1 MSTGDGTYHTACMCR
16 VGVRGD
22 GHYLLLTN
30 LPPLSV
36 YKLVREQ
43 GPATYIFAPI
53 PAPSSQLPTPGVVL
67 HPHLSSVSVYLQ
79 LSEFGPGSE
88 VGRPDRSCPSICFE
102 VGLYEVLIR
111 NRPSQ
116 VHVSKLWQILFS

>member
-1 MSTGDGTYHTACMCR
+1 MYVQVGT
-16 VGVRGD
+16 RGD

-36 YKLVREQ
+36 CELVREQ
-43 GPATYIFAPI
+43 GPATYTFATI
-53 PAPSSQLPTPGVVL
+53 PAPGSRLPTPGPAL
-67 HPHLSSVSVYLQ
+67 HPALSSVSVYLQ

-88 VGRPDRSCPSICFE
+88 VGRPDRSCLSICFD

-116 VHVSKLWQILFS
+116 VHVSKLWQMLFS